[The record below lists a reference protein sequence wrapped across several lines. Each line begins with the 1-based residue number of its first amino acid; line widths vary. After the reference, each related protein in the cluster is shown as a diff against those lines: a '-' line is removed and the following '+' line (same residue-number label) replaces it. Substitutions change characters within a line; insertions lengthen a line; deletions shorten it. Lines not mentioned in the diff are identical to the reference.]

1 MAAAQGSQGTQ
12 QSQEAAAKSAEELT
26 AAVLDQV
33 NAASPRIQELLTALI
48 RHLHAFAAETRPTAQ
63 EWRYGLDFL
72 ARTGEFCTPG
82 RHEFILLSDL
92 LGLSALTNALANP
105 GPEQMTPSTV
115 EGPFH
120 NEAPPRELG
129 AIIATGP
136 EWERGEWTVLHGTIR
151 DTGGAPVG
159 GGTIDFWQADDHGH
173 YDVQEPQQAGNL
185 RGLMTVAPDGGYWV
199 RTVKPI
205 SYSVPVDGTGG
216 ELLKALNRQP
226 MRPAHIHAEVRAPG
240 FRTLT
245 THLFVAGDEYL
256 GSDAAWGVRDGLA
269 VEFARNH
276 DQAAIERFGMPGP
289 FYDVSYDF
297 VLVRQ

>member
-1 MAAAQGSQGTQ
+1 
-12 QSQEAAAKSAEELT
+12 
-26 AAVLDQV
+26 
-33 NAASPRIQELLTALI
+33 
-48 RHLHAFAAETRPTAQ
+48 
-63 EWRYGLDFL
+63 
-72 ARTGEFCTPG
+72 
-82 RHEFILLSDL
+82 
-92 LGLSALTNALANP
+92 
-105 GPEQMTPSTV
+105 V

-136 EWERGEWTVLHGTIR
+136 EWARGEWAVLRGTIR
-151 DTGGAPVG
+151 DTDGAPVG
-159 GGTIDFWQADDHGH
+159 EATIDFWQADDHGH

-216 ELLKALNRQP
+216 ELLRALNRQP

-240 FRTLT
+240 CRTLT

-276 DQAAIERFGMPGP
+276 DPAAIERFGMPGP